1 MAAPTPERSKVVLLA
16 LPGGDPDRAIAVQE
30 VLDELAADEGL
41 TVEMR
46 SELPG
51 MQLEPDVRLVVAL
64 PPDPGVVELAAANLD
79 VPVLALGIPG
89 VQPAANLSVLA
100 SGGDRPDRQGF
111 IAGYLSAV
119 LTPTGAPV

>member
-1 MAAPTPERSKVVLLA
+1 M
-16 LPGGDPDRAIAVQE
+16 
-30 VLDELAADEGL
+30 
-41 TVEMR
+41 
-46 SELPG
+46 
-51 MQLEPDVRLVVAL
+51 
-64 PPDPGVVELAAANLD
+64 VELAAANLD